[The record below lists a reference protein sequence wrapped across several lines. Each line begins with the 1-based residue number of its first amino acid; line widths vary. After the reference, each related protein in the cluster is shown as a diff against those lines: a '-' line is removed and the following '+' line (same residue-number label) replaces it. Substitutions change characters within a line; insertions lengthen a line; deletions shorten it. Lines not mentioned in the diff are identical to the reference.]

1 MEPITHFLTG
11 ACLARSGLN
20 RKTAYATLA
29 MTLAA
34 EAPDL
39 DVLWG
44 LRGPVAAFE
53 HHRGITHTFL
63 AAPFVALAVTGTVWL
78 FHRFR
83 KSEPPIPARWTFIW
97 CFSLLAVF
105 SHIFLDWTNN
115 YGVRPF
121 FPFNPR
127 WYSLD
132 IVFIFEPVIFCAL
145 LLGLS
150 LPAILR
156 LADREI
162 GARKVLFRGRG
173 PAIAA
178 LSIAALCTGMRAIE
192 HQRARLLVERG
203 SIGNRPPLR
212 VGIEPYPGNPFH
224 WFAVVETADFFRTA
238 SVDTH
243 HEEIETDERDVIFK
257 PPVTRAVQA
266 AKASPLGRPYLDWAA
281 FPVVTDRGSANL
293 VASAE
298 LAPNPLDTAVE
309 FRDLRFAYPALLRAR
324 AGTSPLTGWVYVNQ
338 ENGIDAMVMG
348 GSVQK

>member
-34 EAPDL
+34 ETPDL

-44 LRGPVAAFE
+44 LCGPVAAFQ

-63 AAPFVALAVTGTVWL
+63 GAPFVALVVTGAVWL
-78 FHRFR
+78 FDRFR
-83 KSEPPIPARWTFIW
+83 KGEPPIPARWTVIW
-97 CFSLLAVF
+97 CLSLLAVF

-115 YGVRPF
+115 YGIRPF
-121 FPFNPR
+121 YPFNPR

-145 LLGLS
+145 VLGL
-150 LPAILR
+150 LVPGILR

-162 GARKVLFRGRG
+162 GARKVLFRGQSW
-173 PAIAA
+173 AIAA

-192 HQRARLLVERG
+192 HQRARQLVEQT
-203 SIGNRPPLR
+203 SFSNRPLLR
-212 VGIEPYPGNPFH
+212 IGIEPYPGNLFH
-224 WFAVVETADFFRTA
+224 WFAVVEMAESLQTG
-238 SVDTH
+238 SVDTNRN
-243 HEEIETDERDVIFK
+243 EVETGEQDVVFK
-257 PPVTRAVQA
+257 PPVTPAVQA
-266 AKASPLGRPYLDWAA
+266 AEASLLGRAYLDWAA

-293 VASAE
+293 AASE

-309 FRDLRFAYPALLRAR
+309 LRDLRFAYPALMRSG
-324 AGTSPLTGWVYVNQ
+324 AGVSPLTAWVYVNQ

-348 GSVQK
+348 GRVQK

>member
-1 MEPITHFLTG
+1 MEPVTHFLTG
-11 ACLARSGLN
+11 ACLARAGLN

-44 LRGPVAAFE
+44 LRGPVAAFQ

-63 AAPFVALAVTGTVWL
+63 GAPFVALAVTGAVWL
-78 FHRFR
+78 WDRFR
-83 KSEPPIPARWTFIW
+83 KGEPPIPARWGLIW
-97 CFSLLAVF
+97 CFSLAAVL

-121 FPFNPR
+121 YPFNPR

-132 IVFIFEPVIFCAL
+132 IVFIFEPIIFGAL
-145 LLGLS
+145 AMGLG

-162 GARKVLFRGRG
+162 GARKTVFAGQG
-173 PAIAA
+173 WAAAA
-178 LSIAALCTGMRAIE
+178 LALAAICTGVRAVE
-192 HQRARLLVERG
+192 HHRARLLVEHASFG
-203 SIGNRPPLR
+203 SLPMLR
-212 VGIEPYPGNPFH
+212 VGIEPYPVNIFH
-224 WFAVVETADFFRTA
+224 WFAVVETRDSFQTG
-238 SVDTH
+238 SVDTKT
-243 HEEIETDERDVIFK
+243 EEVETGERDVIFK
-257 PPVTRAVQA
+257 PRVTRAVEA
-266 AKASPLGRPYLDWAA
+266 AEASPLGRVYLDWAA

-293 VASAE
+293 VASDE

-309 FRDLRFAYPALLRAR
+309 FRDLRFVYPALIRGEGNAP
-324 AGTSPLTGWVYVNQ
+324 PLSAWVYVNR
-338 ENGIDAMVMG
+338 ENGIEAMVLG
-348 GSVQK
+348 GRVQR